1 MLNKKINSIPTT
13 TDNKELGEQSFENLQ
28 KSINGFHRQIN
39 ALLNSGFETDD
50 NKFFEISAVAS
61 GQAFKL
67 QIDLDNAVEAVCT
80 IVYSG
85 DDTEITKTY
94 IDMLEIPERFEDV
107 SKKTIQDALRK
118 MGEGLA
124 DLTGLIMES

>member
-1 MLNKKINSIPTT
+1 MKIDKKI
-13 TDNKELGEQSFENLQ
+13 LQ
-28 KSINGFHRQIN
+28 GVKQVKLNQESSYDAAVN
-39 ALLNSGFETDD
+39 ALLDSGFETDD

-67 QIDLDNAVEAVCT
+67 QMDLDDRAGEVVCT

-94 IDMLEIPERFEDV
+94 IDILEIPERFEDV
-107 SKKTIQDALRK
+107 SKKTIQDSLRK
-118 MGEGLA
+118 MGEGLSELA
-124 DLTGLIMES
+124 GLIMES

>member
-1 MLNKKINSIPTT
+1 MKIDTKILQGLKQAKLNQESSY
-13 TDNKELGEQSFENLQ
+13 DAAV
-28 KSINGFHRQIN
+28 N
-39 ALLNSGFETDD
+39 ALLDSGFETDD

-67 QIDLDNAVEAVCT
+67 QIDLDKFPDDIECT
-80 IVYSG
+80 IVYGG
-85 DDTEITKTY
+85 DDTEVTKTY
-94 IDMLEIPERFEDV
+94 IDILDIPERFEDV

-124 DLTGLIMES
+124 DLSGLIMEP

>member
-1 MLNKKINSIPTT
+1 MKIDTKILQGLKQAKLNQESSY
-13 TDNKELGEQSFENLQ
+13 DAAV
-28 KSINGFHRQIN
+28 N
-39 ALLNSGFETDD
+39 ALLDSGFETDD

-67 QIDLDNAVEAVCT
+67 QIDLDNAAEAICT

-85 DDTEITKTY
+85 DDTEVTKTY
-94 IDMLEIPERFEDV
+94 IDILDIPERFEDV

-118 MGEGLA
+118 MGEGLS
-124 DLTGLIMES
+124 DLAGLIMES

>member
-1 MLNKKINSIPTT
+1 MKIDTKILQGLKQAKINQESSY
-13 TDNKELGEQSFENLQ
+13 DAAV
-28 KSINGFHRQIN
+28 N
-39 ALLNSGFETDD
+39 ALLDSGFETDD

-67 QIDLDNAVEAVCT
+67 QMDLDDRAGEAVCT

-94 IDMLEIPERFEDV
+94 IDILEIPERFEDV
-107 SKKTIQDALRK
+107 SKKTIQDSLRK
-118 MGEGLA
+118 MGEGLS
-124 DLTGLIMES
+124 DLAGLIMES